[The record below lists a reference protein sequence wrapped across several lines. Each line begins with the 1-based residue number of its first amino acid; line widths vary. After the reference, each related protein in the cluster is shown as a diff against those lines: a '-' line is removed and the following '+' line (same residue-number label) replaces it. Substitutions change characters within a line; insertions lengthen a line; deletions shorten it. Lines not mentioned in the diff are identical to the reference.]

1 MPFALISFSFA
12 SLLIIGIQ
20 ISLNLFDVLFHTS
33 LTKQKMMMILLF
45 RNFYY
50 YMPQNVMID
59 SAVFLKGIRQRT

>member
-59 SAVFLKGIRQRT
+59 SAVF